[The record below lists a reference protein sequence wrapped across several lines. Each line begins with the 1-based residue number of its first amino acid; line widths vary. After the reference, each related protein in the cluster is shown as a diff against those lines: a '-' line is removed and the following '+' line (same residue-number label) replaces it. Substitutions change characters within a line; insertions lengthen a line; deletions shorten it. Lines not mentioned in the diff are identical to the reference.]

1 MIEEELKVVVN
12 SLPHLPG
19 VYQFF
24 DNSGKIIY
32 IGKAKD
38 LKRRVSSY
46 FVKSN
51 QSGKVRVL
59 VSKIREIRHTLV
71 DSESD
76 ALLLENSLI
85 KKFQPRY
92 NILLKDDKTYPWIV
106 VTREEYPRVFITRKQ
121 GIAGWRYFGPYT
133 AAFNLREILE
143 LFRGLYKIRTCKLPL
158 TELTIANNSYKE
170 CLEYH
175 LGNCLAPCVG
185 RQSKEEFSE
194 GISQIVSILKGNIS
208 DVVRELKLKM
218 HNAASEM
225 NFEAAQ
231 QFKSRLDNLS
241 QWQTKSTVVNSSLTN
256 LDVFFVLQES
266 SFAIA
271 CFFRVV
277 NGSVVQSQ
285 TFELKSN
292 LDESR
297 EELLAFLLEEVLL
310 RYKYLSREIVVPVH
324 PLGEQFLGYKFL
336 IPQKGDKKLLL
347 DLAEK
352 NCKEHYAT
360 KLKMLE
366 KVDPGRR
373 SEILLEKV
381 RVSLNLNT
389 APAHIECFDNS
400 NLQGTNPVAS
410 CVVFRDGK
418 PSKSEYRHYNIK
430 TVVGANDFA
439 SMQEIVFRRYQ
450 RMLAEKEPLPNL
462 IVVDGGK
469 GQLSAAYDV
478 LIKLELENTIPILG
492 LAKRLEE
499 IFVPLDPTPLYL
511 DKNSEALRIL
521 MHIRDE
527 AHRFGIAFHRK
538 KRSNNFLKS
547 ELDVIVGVGEKSR
560 ELLLKNFGTVANIK
574 TRSIDELAGAV
585 NKSIA
590 KKIFS
595 HFHK

>member
-1 MIEEELKVVVN
+1 
-12 SLPHLPG
+12 
-19 VYQFF
+19 
-24 DNSGKIIY
+24 
-32 IGKAKD
+32 
-38 LKRRVSSY
+38 
-46 FVKSN
+46 
-51 QSGKVRVL
+51 
-59 VSKIREIRHTLV
+59 
-71 DSESD
+71 
-76 ALLLENSLI
+76 LLENSLI

-185 RQSKEEFSE
+185 RQSKEEYSE

>member
-185 RQSKEEFSE
+185 RQSKEEYSE

-547 ELDVIVGVGEKSR
+547 ELDVIVGVGEKES
-560 ELLLKNFGTVANIK
+560 
-574 TRSIDELAGAV
+574 
-585 NKSIA
+585 
-590 KKIFS
+590 
-595 HFHK
+595 